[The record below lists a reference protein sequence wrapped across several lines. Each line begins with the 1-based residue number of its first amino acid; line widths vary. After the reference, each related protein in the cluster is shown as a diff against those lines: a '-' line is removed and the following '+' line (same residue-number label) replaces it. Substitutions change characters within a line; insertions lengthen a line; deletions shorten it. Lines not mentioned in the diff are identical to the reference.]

1 MATSSGTAHTS
12 LPELVGE
19 VEGSGQTLALYNATV
34 PTETVDRIVDH
45 FEVTTVS
52 LEHHEPDDG
61 QPGDFAVLHE
71 DGEFL
76 AACGLE
82 ELGAAVDPARAF
94 ASPDTAAADT
104 PALLDAIDQST
115 FREYGKRRMILASRD
130 VEKRAWRVRSPALHV
145 GFQEFRR
152 LRTQLDLYR
161 RLAEELTVHLYG
173 VPDWEPPIDDLQL
186 HGYSA
191 SELRDHWFVV
201 YEEGETDA
209 AGTCT
214 ILAQE
219 RESNAYSGFWTSR
232 RPVADRLINRLR
244 TEYPANAPFE

>member
-1 MATSSGTAHTS
+1 MATSAGTAHTP
-12 LPELVGE
+12 LPELVDE
-19 VEGSGQTLALYNATV
+19 VEGSGGTLTLYNATV

-61 QPGDFAVLHE
+61 HPGDFAVLHE
-71 DGEFL
+71 GGEFV
-76 AACGLE
+76 AACGLA
-82 ELGAAVDPARAF
+82 ELGTAVDPAGAF
-94 ASPDTAAADT
+94 SCPDTTDADA

-173 VPDWEPPIDDLQL
+173 VPDWEPPIDDLRL
-186 HGYSA
+186 HGYPA
-191 SELRDHWFVV
+191 VELRDHWFVV
-201 YEEGETDA
+201 YEEGGTDDP
-209 AGTCT
+209 GTCT

-219 RESNAYSGFWTSR
+219 RKPNRYSGFWTSR
-232 RPVADRLINRLR
+232 RSVADRLR